1 MFEVIEVLAG
11 MVTSMLEFPVVGYL
25 GRLVPAGGSEAGQQ
39 VRAASSSFDR
49 AFFLVISVG

>member
-1 MFEVIEVLAG
+1 MFEVIEALAG

-39 VRAASSSFDR
+39 VRARS
-49 AFFLVISVG
+49 